1 MRSTNIEY
9 REPGTG
15 AIAFARPFVDGLTRE
30 QALPV
35 IERLLRGELH
45 DTTDERIKRCA
56 YCGYFFRD
64 RTRPKIAKTCSREC
78 KIVRDTLNRAM
89 KRADEA
95 LLNPK
100 RKTKRDELYASELE
114 YPFWLDEREMFLHSY
129 KYESSF
135 DYQHLEMIAAARQR
149 AERIGGRRKPKY
161 EATEE
166 RQYIVRVRFAKYEEA
181 RKPSPVK
188 TWYMTMDEL
197 DRYLSERYPDKFSRS
212 KKDIVERA
220 IF

>member
-1 MRSTNIEY
+1 MGSTNIEY

-15 AIAFARPFVDGLTRE
+15 AIEFARPFVEGLTRE
-30 QALPV
+30 HALPF
-35 IERLLRGELH
+35 IRRLLRGELH

-64 RTRPKIAKTCSREC
+64 KTRPNNAKTCSHEC
-78 KIVRDTLNRAM
+78 KVARDTLNRAM
-89 KRADEA
+89 RRADEA

-114 YPFWLDEREMFLHSY
+114 YPFWLDEHEMFLHSY
-129 KYESSF
+129 KYEPSF

-149 AERIGGRRKPKY
+149 AERMGGRRKPKY

-166 RQYIVRVRFAKYEEA
+166 KQYIVRVRFAKYEEA
-181 RKPSPVK
+181 RKPSPIK
-188 TWYMTMDEL
+188 TWYMPLDEL